1 MKLEVIAAEF
11 LQDKK
16 VYCAPKTIESYSD
29 HVNRFLQSDEVPEDL
44 ENLTKSILRK
54 YVLQMREEG
63 IRSVTIQTYMRSV
76 KVFCKWLY
84 NEGYL
89 DEDISKGLKL
99 PKEDPKMKIPLTED
113 EVKRIDEALPLTR
126 DRIIFHLM
134 IDAGL
139 RVSEVCNLKRDDI
152 DFENNYIR
160 IRNSKN
166 NRNRVVPLCAR
177 LKNWTRYHYSGTEY
191 LLAAKNGEKLSDNA
205 VKQVFHGLKK
215 KAAVPRL
222 HCHLCRHTFATSY
235 IMGGGNME
243 MLRMMMGHTD
253 YNTTKIYLQMA
264 AEYSIVKYP
273 IYKLD
278 PVFFERG
285 Y

>member
-1 MKLEVIAAEF
+1 MKLKILVAEF

-29 HVNRFLQSDEVPEDL
+29 HVNRFLQSDVVPEVL
-44 ENLTKSILRK
+44 EDLTKTVLRN
-54 YVLQMREEG
+54 YVLQMRESG
-63 IRSVTIQTYMRSV
+63 TRSVTIQTYMRSV

-99 PKEDPKMKIPLTED
+99 PKEDPKMKIPLTD
-113 EVKRIDEALPLTR
+113 EEVTRVDAALTLTR

-134 IDAGL
+134 LDAGL

-152 DFENNYIR
+152 DFDNNYIR
-160 IRNSKN
+160 IRTSKN
-166 NRNRVVPLCAR
+166 NRNRVVPLCSR
-177 LKNWTRYHYSGTEY
+177 LKSWMQYHYSSTEY
-191 LLAAKNGEKLSDNA
+191 LLAAKNGDKLSDNA
-205 VKQVFHGLKK
+205 VKQLFHGLKK

-243 MLRMMMGHTD
+243 LLRMMMGHTD

-264 AEYSIVKYP
+264 AEYSIIKYP

-278 PVFFERG
+278 PVFFEKG

>member
-1 MKLEVIAAEF
+1 MKLEILAAEF

-16 VYCAPKTIESYSD
+16 VYCAAKTIESYSD
-29 HVNRFLQSDEVPEDL
+29 HVNRFLKSDVVPEDL
-44 ENLTKSILRK
+44 EDLTKAVLRK
-54 YVLQMREEG
+54 YVLQMRDDG

-99 PKEDPKMKIPLTED
+99 PKEDPKMKIPLTEE
-113 EVKRIDEALPLTR
+113 EVRRVDEALPLTR

-134 IDAGL
+134 LDAGL

-191 LLAAKNGEKLSDNA
+191 LLVAKNGEKLSDNA
-205 VKQVFHGLKK
+205 VKQMFHGLKK

-264 AEYSIVKYP
+264 AEYSIIKYP
-273 IYKLD
+273 VYKLD
-278 PVFFERG
+278 PVFFEKG

>member
-1 MKLEVIAAEF
+1 MKLQMIAAEF

-16 VYCAPKTIESYSD
+16 VYCAPKTIEGYEY
-29 HVNRFLQSDEVPEDL
+29 HINRFLDDEDVPKDL
-44 ENLTKSILRK
+44 EELSKAVLRK
-54 YVLQMREEG
+54 YVLNMREEG

-99 PKEDPKMKIPLTED
+99 PKEDPKMQIPLTE
-113 EVKRIDEALPLTR
+113 EEAKRIDEALLGTR

-139 RVSEVCNLKRDDI
+139 RVSEVCNLKREDI

-166 NRNRVVPLCAR
+166 NRNRVVPLCYR
-177 LKNWTRYHYSGTEY
+177 LKNWTKYFYSGNDY
-191 LLAAKNGEKLSDNA
+191 LLASVKGEKLSDNA
-205 VKQVFHGLKK
+205 VKQLFQGLKK

-235 IMGGGNME
+235 IIGGGNLE

-278 PVFFERG
+278 SVFFEKG